1 MSSTA
6 NPQFSFYEFFAG
18 GGMAR
23 AGLGS
28 DWKCLFANDFDPKKA
43 ATYRQNW
50 GDSELVVGDVGV
62 LTTTQLP
69 GQTDLAWGSFPCQ
82 DLSLAGVG
90 AGLNGERSGAFWPF
104 WQLTQ
109 QLGREGRSPSMIVL
123 ENVCGALTSH
133 EGRDFAAIA
142 SALADEGYLFGALT
156 IDAAQFVPQSRP
168 RLFII
173 AAQNTLVIPRK
184 IATAHSAE
192 TLLGDSNPRQW
203 TSQTLITAQARL
215 PKTLRDQW
223 LWWHLPEPP
232 RRNITLNDLIED
244 TPKGVKWHDSAQTR
258 RLLDL
263 MSPIHRAKVEA
274 ASRMKRPVVGTLYK
288 RTRVDGE
295 GRRRQRA
302 EVRFDNIAGC
312 LRTPLGGSSRQ
323 TVLIVDGDT
332 IRSRLLSPREAA
344 RLMGLPDDYELPE
357 NYNQAYH
364 LAGDGVVVPVVRH
377 LALHIVEPV
386 LGMNQ
391 NTLDKAA

>member
-1 MSSTA
+1 
-6 NPQFSFYEFFAG
+6 
-18 GGMAR
+18 MAR

-28 DWKCLFANDFDPKKA
+28 DWMCLFANDFDPKKA
-43 ATYRQNW
+43 ATYAQNW
-50 GDSELVVGDVGV
+50 GEDTLVVGDVGA
-62 LTTTQLP
+62 LTAAQLP
-69 GQTDLAWGSFPCQ
+69 GRADLAWGSFPCQ

-104 WQLTQ
+104 WQLMQ
-109 QLGREGRSPSMIVL
+109 QLGREGRPPSIIVL

-133 EGRDFAAIA
+133 GGRDFAAIA

-173 AAQNTLVIPRK
+173 AAQNDLGIPREV
-184 IATAHSAE
+184 ARAHASE
-192 TLLGDSNPRQW
+192 TLLSGAGPQQW
-203 TSQTLITAQARL
+203 HSQALVKAQALL
-215 PKTLRDQW
+215 PKTLREKW

-232 RRNITLNDLIED
+232 KCNLTLEDVIESA
-244 TPKGVKWHDSAQTR
+244 PEGVDWHNNAQTR

-263 MSPIHRAKVEA
+263 MSPAHRAKVEA
-274 ASRMKRPVVGTLYK
+274 ASSMKRPVVGTLYK
-288 RTRVDGE
+288 RTRIDGE

-332 IRSRLLSPREAA
+332 VRSRLLSPREAA
-344 RLMGLPDDYELPE
+344 RLMGLPDDYDLPE
-357 NYNQAYH
+357 NYNQACH
-364 LAGDGVVVPVVRH
+364 LAGDGVVVPVVGH
-377 LALHIVEPV
+377 LARHIIEPV
-386 LGMNQ
+386 LNANRNASQ
-391 NTLDKAA
+391 RAA

>member
-1 MSSTA
+1 M
-6 NPQFSFYEFFAG
+6 
-18 GGMAR
+18 
-23 AGLGS
+23 
-28 DWKCLFANDFDPKKA
+28 
-43 ATYRQNW
+43 
-50 GDSELVVGDVGV
+50 
-62 LTTTQLP
+62 
-69 GQTDLAWGSFPCQ
+69 
-82 DLSLAGVG
+82 
-90 AGLNGERSGAFWPF
+90 
-104 WQLTQ
+104 Q

-184 IATAHSAE
+184 IATAQSAE

-263 MSPIHRAKVEA
+263 MSPTHRAKVEA